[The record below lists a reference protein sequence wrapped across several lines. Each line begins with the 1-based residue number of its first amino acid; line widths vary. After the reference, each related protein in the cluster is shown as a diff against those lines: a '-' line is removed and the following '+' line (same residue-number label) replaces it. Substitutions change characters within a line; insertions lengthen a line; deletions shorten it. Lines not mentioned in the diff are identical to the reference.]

1 MAGKIVIGI
10 FDDYQGAAKGIEALK
25 EADFKAKDISIL
37 GSDKDDLRLVAA
49 ELDLEARGADK
60 VVTTCGAIGAVG
72 GTLLGLTL
80 LAIPGAGPLL
90 VAGPLMAAL
99 SGAAAGGVIG
109 VITGALIHF
118 DVPEYEAQIYA
129 GHLTEGKV
137 LVAVHTE
144 SHDDRV
150 SAEDIMDESGAIE
163 IDTKLEP
170 EKKEAAVKS

>member
-1 MAGKIVIGI
+1 MSGKIVIGI
-10 FDDYQGAAKGIEALK
+10 FDDYQAAAKGIEALK
-25 EADFKAKDISIL
+25 EAGFQAQDISIL
-37 GSDKDDLRLVAA
+37 GSDQEDLRLVAA
-49 ELDLEARGADK
+49 ELDLEAKGADK

-72 GTLLGLTL
+72 GSLLGLSL
-80 LAIPGAGPLL
+80 LALPGAGALL
-90 VAGPLMAAL
+90 AAGPLMAAL

-118 DVPEYEAQIYA
+118 DVPEYEAKVYA

-150 SAEDIMDESGAIE
+150 RAEDIMDENGALE
-163 IDTKLEP
+163 IDTKTEP
-170 EKKEAAVKS
+170 EKPKIGSAS